1 MTGTAHVLLA
11 TAPGAVELV
20 RAHAY
25 VTLAGLEDV
34 LAGVLQHPH
43 IDLIGE
49 ALLVEVPL
57 LRGNPVLQPAVR
69 RNTKLSH
76 RSSVVPAACQ
86 VRDRQ
91 VSLRDEA

>member
-57 LRGNPVLQPAVR
+57 LRGNPVLQPAV
-69 RNTKLSH
+69 
-76 RSSVVPAACQ
+76 C
-86 VRDRQ
+86 
-91 VSLRDEA
+91 